1 MNIIST
7 IFLFSF
13 AIAILVVLVYIVKKP
28 KALKKPTVWN
38 YQDDVIIEDKVEQ
51 KDVQVDK
58 EQPSQ
63 KNNSTSYNPFIAM
76 HS

>member
-1 MNIIST
+1 MNVIST

-63 KNNSTSYNPFIAM
+63 KNNSTSHNPFIAM